1 MTHYVVWKHREK
13 ICLPSKSAVLLILY
27 LSTRE
32 GECTHTE
39 ACDSR
44 RRWDY
49 CTFCAN
55 KWLDFKWPFTLNL
68 QESQRAAGRA
78 LNIYQLRKTAVAVLP
93 LLRCLYEKRIYCARH
108 ITRSV
113 LRWVLI
119 PEHHSFAHSLA
130 SSSNHRDLRG
140 AHRRKEYSHMNI
152 NHFWV
157 QLNSRWCRE
166 TQSDPTVSA
175 AY

>member
-1 MTHYVVWKHREK
+1 MHR
-13 ICLPSKSAVLLILY
+13 
-27 LSTRE
+27 
-32 GECTHTE
+32 HTE
-39 ACDSR
+39 ACDSG

-119 PEHHSFAHSLA
+119 SEHHSFAHSLA
-130 SSSNHRDLRG
+130 SSSKSSGFERSTQEKGLFTY
-140 AHRRKEYSHMNI
+140 EYKSLLGSVKFLVMQRNAERSYGFSSI
-152 NHFWV
+152 LELW
-157 QLNSRWCRE
+157 Q
-166 TQSDPTVSA
+166 TMSA
-175 AY
+175 PAVIKLGELPAY